1 MFIAI
6 GYVIIDDIV
15 LPDGTTHMGCLGG
28 GSVHAVMGMRV
39 WSEEVGLVAKIGY
52 DFPSDLDEDLKN
64 LFDLRGV
71 SRLDKKTMRAWQLFE
86 PDGTRRETFKTDP
99 ADFHFFN
106 PSLEEIPVAYD
117 HLRGVH
123 LHCSSDEVSL
133 WVERLR
139 DLGDPFILWEPLQ
152 VECLAEKRA
161 DFMRM
166 LPLVDCISPNL
177 QEAQSLLEMTA
188 PPHDLLDE
196 FIRNGAGMA
205 VIREGASGSVFAN
218 SDGIYIR
225 VPAVQVERIIDQTGA
240 GNAYCGGLVVGSV
253 LSDDPHIA
261 LCRAAVSASFALE
274 QFGALFPVENLE
286 EKAKTRYDLC
296 MSAMQLLN

>member
-1 MFIAI
+1 MFISI

-39 WSEEVGLVAKIGY
+39 WSDQVGLVAKIGH
-52 DFPSDLDEDLKN
+52 DFPPNLEEDLSR

-71 SRLDKKTMRAWQLFE
+71 ARLDKKTMRAWQLFE
-86 PDGTRRETFKTDP
+86 ADGTRTETFRTDP

-106 PSLEEIPVAYD
+106 PLLEEFPPVYD
-117 HLRGVH
+117 QLQGVH
-123 LHCSSDEVSL
+123 LHCSYAEGVP

-152 VECLAEKRA
+152 AECLAEMRPE
-161 DFMRM
+161 FMKV

-177 QEAQSLLEMTA
+177 QEAQALLEMND
-188 PPHDLLDE
+188 PIDLLGE
-196 FIRNGAGMA
+196 LIKNGAGTV
-205 VIREGASGSVFAN
+205 VIRAGAHGSVYAN
-218 SDGIYIR
+218 SNGDHIR
-225 VPAVQVERIIDQTGA
+225 VPAVRVKKIIDQTGA

-253 LSDDPHIA
+253 LSDDPYPA

-274 QFGALFPVENLE
+274 QFGALFPLE
-286 EKAKTRYDLC
+286 GLKEKAETRFNLC
-296 MSAMQLLN
+296 MAEIRQLN